1 MKLHDNIYMLDSSKG
16 SYVYLII
23 GEETVLIDTGLSFKR
38 KGILKE
44 IESIGVKLSDIK
56 HILITHSDIDHIGN
70 LFLLQQLTG
79 AKVWAS
85 REDIPIIY
93 GDIDRSSFKKYLK
106 YLFKVK
112 VPENI
117 NPYIPGESVSDIE
130 IIPTPGHTPGHVCLL
145 YQDVLFLG
153 DILENKNGTL
163 RPYPK
168 AWNWKNEVMLES
180 VKEIAHI
187 PVKWFC
193 PAHGMPFKA
202 NGNTLFDYNPDLGI
216 S

>member
-1 MKLHDNIYMLDSSKG
+1 MKLNNNIYMLDSSKG
-16 SYVYLII
+16 SYVYLIK

-44 IESIGVKLSDIK
+44 IESLGVALTDIK
-56 HILITHSDIDHIGN
+56 HILITHHDIDHIGN

-93 GDIDRSSFKKYLK
+93 GDVDRSSFKKYLK

-112 VPENI
+112 IPENI
-117 NPYIPGESVSDIE
+117 NPYIPGESVNGIE
-130 IIPTPGHTPGHVCLL
+130 IIPTPGHTPGHVSLL

-153 DILENKNGTL
+153 DILENKHGTL

-168 AWNWKNEVMLES
+168 AWNWNNEVMLES
-180 VKEIAHI
+180 IKKIAPI
-187 PVKWFC
+187 SAKWFC
-193 PAHGMPFKA
+193 PAHGMPARA
-202 NGNTLFDYNPDLGI
+202 NGSALFD
-216 S
+216 

>member
-1 MKLHDNIYMLDSSKG
+1 MKLKENIYMLDSSKG
-16 SYVYLII
+16 SYVYLIK

-44 IESIGVKLSDIK
+44 IESIGIALTDIK

-70 LFLLQQLTG
+70 LFLLQELTG

-93 GDIDRSSFKKYLK
+93 GDMDRSSFKKYLK
-106 YLFKVK
+106 YIFKIK

-117 NPYIPGESVSDIE
+117 NPYIPGESVSGIE
-130 IIPTPGHTPGHVCLL
+130 MIPTPGHTQGHVCLR

-168 AWNWKNEVMLES
+168 AWNWNNEVLLES
-180 VKEIAHI
+180 IKKIADL
-187 PVKWFC
+187 PVKWLC
-193 PAHGMPFKA
+193 PAHGMPA
-202 NGNTLFDYNPDLGI
+202 RVNENTLSD
-216 S
+216 